1 MAVRIFIVDEMH
13 PSIIPDLKANG
24 ISVDYQPDIKRE
36 EILKKIGNYSGI
48 IIRSKTTIDKEIL
61 DKAIN
66 LKFIARAGAGIENID
81 EVLCRLRGIRIINA
95 PEGNR
100 DALGEHAMGMLLALL
115 NKIHTSD
122 REIRAGT
129 WDREGN
135 RGIEIKG
142 KTIGIIGYGNM
153 GSAFAKRLSSFDCAI
168 LAYDKYKHGF
178 SDAMV
183 KESNLDEIFLEVD
196 ILSFHVPLTDET
208 LGFYDELFFKKFKKK
223 LFVINTARG
232 PILPL
237 KDLLKTMDEGI
248 ILGAALDVLEN
259 EKLDTFTEQEKRDF
273 NNLISRDNVILTP
286 HVGGWSKESYK
297 KINDVLIEK
306 IKALLH

>member
-1 MAVRIFIVDEMH
+1 MTFRIFIVDEMH
-13 PSIIPDLKANG
+13 PSIIPDLKG
-24 ISVDYQPDIKRE
+24 YGFDVDYQPNINRE
-36 EILKKIGNYSGI
+36 EILRRIGNYTGI
-48 IIRSKTTIDKEIL
+48 IIRSKTTIDQELL

-66 LKFIARAGAGIENID
+66 LKFVARAGAGIDKID
-81 EVLCRLRGIRIINA
+81 EVKCRLRNIRIINA

-100 DALGEHAMGMLLALL
+100 DALSEHAMGMLLALL
-115 NKIHTSD
+115 NKIHTAD
-122 REIRAGT
+122 HEIRQGN
-129 WDREGN
+129 WNREGN
-135 RGIEIKG
+135 RGIEIQG

-153 GSAFAKRLSSFDCAI
+153 GSAFAKRLSSFDCSV

-178 SDAMV
+178 SDRFV
-183 KESNLDEIFLEVD
+183 KESTLDQIFLMVD
-196 ILSFHVPLTDET
+196 ILSFHVPLSDET
-208 LGFYDELFFKKFKKK
+208 LRMYNESFFKKFKKK

-232 PILPL
+232 PILPI

-259 EKLDTFTEQEKRDF
+259 EKLDSYTEQEKSDF
-273 NNLISRDNVILTP
+273 ENLIARKNVILTP

-306 IKALLH
+306 ITALLI